1 MKTSVTRKATKSY
14 YYYSC
19 KKHHEQ
25 QDTCPNRKTYRA
37 DKLEADVWELVS
49 ELLQNPEQLRAD
61 LEEMIEQERESTQG
75 TPPPRNQSMAGE
87 AGRGGPHAQRIP
99 GDGR

>member
-1 MKTSVTRKATKSY
+1 MKTSVTRKATKRY

-37 DKLEADVWELVS
+37 DKLEPTVWELVS

-61 LEEMIEQERESTQG
+61 LEEMIEQECEST
-75 TPPPRNQSMAGE
+75 
-87 AGRGGPHAQRIP
+87 RGNPH
-99 GDGR
+99 